1 MIFDPVF
8 RGKRFAVLGLGKA
21 GMPAALA
28 LRQMGAEVFVW
39 DDGEAARQAA
49 AGMQLAPPSKIG
61 LKLDGLV
68 LSPGIAHA
76 LPKPHPEAAWAIA
89 QNIPV
94 LTDAELLYQ
103 AVRGTGSKAR
113 FAGITGTNGKS
124 TTTALLAHILTVA
137 GIPNAAGA
145 NLGPAAL
152 SLPLLPDSG
161 VYVLEMSSYMLERIA
176 TLRFDV
182 AAMLN
187 LSPDHLD
194 RHGDMAGYA
203 QAKRQIF
210 ARQNEASLAV
220 IGIDDPESGDMADW
234 LQTQPARLSR
244 ISGKGFCI
252 AGAKAL
258 PGEHNAQNAFAA
270 SEMARALGVAEA
282 AISEGIA
289 SYPGLPHRQAAIAEV
304 GGVTFINDSKATNA
318 DAAARAMGC
327 YEHFIWIAGGVGKAG
342 GVESLAPYFSRI
354 TKAFLIGQDAE
365 AFAATLNLHGV
376 ANDIAKTLEAAIP
389 AAYAEARAQ
398 KIATVL
404 LSPAAASFDQFK
416 SFEQR
421 GEVFADLVNALHGEA
436 A

>member
-1 MIFDPVF
+1 MSYASVF

-28 LRQMGAEVFVW
+28 LRAMSAEVFVW
-39 DDGEAARQAA
+39 DDGDAARQAA
-49 AGMQLAPPSKIG
+49 ADFNLAPPSKIG
-61 LKLDGLV
+61 LPLDGLV
-68 LSPGIAHA
+68 LSPGIPHI
-76 LPKPHPEAAWAIA
+76 LPKPHPEAAWAIS
-89 QNIPV
+89 QNVPV

-103 AVRGTGSKAR
+103 AVRESGSKAR

-152 SLPLLPDSG
+152 SLPLLPDEG

-176 TLRFDV
+176 SLRFDV

-203 QAKRQIF
+203 QAKRLIF
-210 ARQNEASLAV
+210 ARQNEACLAV
-220 IGIDDPESGDMADW
+220 IGIDDSDSREMADW
-234 LQTQPARLSR
+234 LETQPARVTR
-244 ISGKGFCI
+244 ISGKRFSTL
-252 AGAKAL
+252 GAKAL
-258 PGEHNAQNAFAA
+258 PGGHNAQNAAA
-270 SEMARALGVAEA
+270 AAEMARALGVSEA
-282 AISEGIA
+282 AIAQGIA
-289 SYPGLPHRQAAIAEV
+289 SYPGLAHRQEAVAEI

-327 YEHFIWIAGGVGKAG
+327 YERFIWIAGGVGKAG
-342 GVESLAPYFSRI
+342 GVELLAPYFSRV

-376 ANDIAKTLEAAIP
+376 ANDIVANLETAVP

-398 KIATVL
+398 SIATVL

-416 SFEQR
+416 SFEHR
-421 GEVFADLVNALHGEA
+421 GEVFGTLVNALHGEA